1 MTDRDEGA
9 RARLRRQA
17 RLRYEEMMKLRQQ
30 FDDRTDL
37 APIEWVSDGIGIG
50 ILGLGT
56 KPKSIEGE

>member
-30 FDDRTDL
+30 FDDRADL

-56 KPKSIEGE
+56 TPKSIEGE

>member
-17 RLRYEEMMKLRQQ
+17 RLRYEEMMKLRRQ
-30 FDDRTDL
+30 FDDRADL

>member
-30 FDDRTDL
+30 FDDRADL